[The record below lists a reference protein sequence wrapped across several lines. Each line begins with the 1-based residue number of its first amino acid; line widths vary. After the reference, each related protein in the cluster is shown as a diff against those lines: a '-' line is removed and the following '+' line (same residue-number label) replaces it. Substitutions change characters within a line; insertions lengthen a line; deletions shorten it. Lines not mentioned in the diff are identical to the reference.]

1 MPQGRFF
8 TSHVSSTMA
17 KRARK
22 ITKPITSRRMHRK
35 THTIYVRTTG
45 TSFFVLSC
53 FRTRRKEQK
62 KKLMKAIYG
71 EKYYTRY
78 IYKEKGLKRK
88 NNMPAGKSN
97 QLFSC
102 FPEKQNAFGQKVAA
116 LQNRGA
122 ASPHHALRL
131 PVVRYPPPKKY
142 IRQGNRSPPTYR
154 IRGI

>member
-1 MPQGRFF
+1 
-8 TSHVSSTMA
+8 
-17 KRARK
+17 
-22 ITKPITSRRMHRK
+22 
-35 THTIYVRTTG
+35 
-45 TSFFVLSC
+45 
-53 FRTRRKEQK
+53 
-62 KKLMKAIYG
+62 MKAIYG

-88 NNMPAGKSN
+88 NNTPAGKSN

-131 PVVRYPPPKKY
+131 PVVRYPPPKNIFARETGHHLPTGY
-142 IRQGNRSPPTYR
+142 EEYDLYNITLQSTSRTSIPIFFPPSSKNNEKTTR
-154 IRGI
+154 RTKNPTKKIIESMTTKSDEKTAKT